1 MVVDGMGT
9 AGGHDKRAGGAI
21 PLADTRPETIDKALR
36 LIRHRLLNKLEI
48 DEQRGYRLLEASPI
62 IQAP

>member
-1 MVVDGMGT
+1 MGT

-21 PLADTRPETIDKALR
+21 KLADLGTTPIEETLR
-36 LIRHRLLNKLEI
+36 TIKGRLLARLEI
-48 DEQRGYRLLEASPI
+48 DEQQGHRLLEASPI